1 MRSSATGLAKL
12 LVPALGM
19 SFLWPYFRASFLSF
33 LRVFDV
39 HPHSMIH
46 AAYTTYALAFVL
58 VAIAAVLTAPR
69 LTRWLDARYA
79 PVALGSLG
87 ALGNALLWIGGDTPL
102 AAVLCVVGAIAA
114 TAFFAGSVLR
124 YGIRLSAWSSRA
136 AAVTVFASFGVS
148 FLDNVALASPAP
160 IACAFCICGPIVCA
174 LCAPTL
180 PHAEQPQ
187 SQPPAARTAGT
198 GLFGLER
205 TPSSAALLAL
215 IVLLALFCLTGN
227 VVRGLTNPW
236 FASTVPTVRSVYMS
250 LANLVFAAISLVL
263 LARGV
268 NVRKVLFWNWTA
280 CMALFFVGLLALVF
294 SPESVAG
301 IGSDVATV
309 SRVCFTL
316 LMFLFALEARQWSAM
331 GPVRLLA
338 LFLLMPEALA
348 AFVRHIVVPPLLVAT
363 GVAPITAASYAGMAI
378 ILVLTVT
385 IIVVLGSLLLRQVDR
400 SPDPSSATEPAPAPQ
415 PARDVQALEEL
426 ARTYGLT
433 AREVQTASYVSKG
446 YSLEKTAELLGIS
459 INTVRTHMRSIYG
472 KLAIHSRQELI
483 DLLDGQREA

>member
-58 VAIAAVLTAPR
+58 VAIVAVLTAPR
-69 LTRWLDARYA
+69 LTRWLDARRA

-102 AAVLCVVGAIAA
+102 AAVLCVVSAIAA

-174 LCAPTL
+174 LCAPAR

-187 SQPPAARTAGT
+187 SQPPAARTTGT